1 MKKISNKD
9 ALKYR
14 TERKEKGE
22 RGGGGRKEASKQA
35 LETSQLQLP
44 HHGLGFSER
53 LKVTFNEHF

>member
-22 RGGGGRKEASKQA
+22 REGGGEGRKQASK
-35 LETSQLQLP
+35 
-44 HHGLGFSER
+44 H
-53 LKVTFNEHF
+53 